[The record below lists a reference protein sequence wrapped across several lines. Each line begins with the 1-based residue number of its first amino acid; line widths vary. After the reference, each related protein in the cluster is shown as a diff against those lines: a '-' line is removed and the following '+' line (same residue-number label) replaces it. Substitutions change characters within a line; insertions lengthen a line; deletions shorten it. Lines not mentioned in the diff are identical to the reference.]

1 MRILVL
7 GASGLVGSHVL
18 AEARGRGHEASGTC
32 RSQDIAGLER
42 LDLADG
48 PGLAGLLARLRPEVA
63 VHAAGWTWVDGCEGD
78 PARSR
83 RENVDQPL
91 AVARWCRDNGARML
105 YFSSSYVFD
114 GRVGNYR
121 EEDAPAPLNVYGK
134 DKLLAETELA
144 RLLGDRLL
152 VARLICVWGREAA
165 GKNFA
170 YQVVRAA
177 EQGRPLRLPSDQL
190 GNPTWA
196 GDIAHW
202 AIRLLEAGE
211 SGTWH
216 LAGDNPGT
224 TRVEW
229 AQAILDSLRA
239 AGRTHQVLLESLPTA
254 ALGAGAPRPLNAG
267 MDTSKVRARFPRACR
282 SAVDTLSVMG

>member
-18 AEARGRGHEASGTC
+18 AEARARGHEVSGTC
-32 RSQDIAGLER
+32 RSQEIAGLER
-42 LDLADG
+42 LDLADE
-48 PGLAGLLARLRPEVA
+48 PGLARLLGRLRPEVV

-91 AVARWCRDNGARML
+91 VVARWCRDNGARLL
-105 YFSSSYVFD
+105 YFSTSYVFD
-114 GRVGNYR
+114 GVVGNYG
-121 EEDAPAPLNVYGK
+121 EAAAPAPLNIYGR

-144 RLLGDRLL
+144 RILDDRLL
-152 VARLICVWGREAA
+152 VARLICVWGREPA

-170 YQVVRAA
+170 YQVIRAA
-177 EQGRPLRLPSDQL
+177 EQGKPLRLPSDQL

-202 AIRLLEAGE
+202 SIRLLESDE
-211 SGTWH
+211 SGIWH
-216 LAGDNPGT
+216 LAGAGPEVS
-224 TRVEW
+224 RPEW
-229 AQAILDSLRA
+229 AAAILAGLRD
-239 AGRTHQVLLESLPTA
+239 AGRSHRVGIESVATE
-254 ALGAGAPRPLNAG
+254 ALGAPARRPLRAG
-267 MDTSKVRARFPRACR
+267 MDTSKIQSRFPRQCLPAG
-282 SAVDTLSVMG
+282 SLGSLL

>member
-32 RSQDIAGLER
+32 RSQDIDGLER

-202 AIRLLEAGE
+202 AIRLLEEEE

-216 LAGDNPGT
+216 LAGDGADVSRP
-224 TRVEW
+224 EW
-229 AQAILDSLRA
+229 AASIL
-239 AGRTHQVLLESLPTA
+239 AGMREDGRPHPVRIEPVTTD
-254 ALGAGAPRPLNAG
+254 ALGAPARRPLRAG
-267 MDTSKVRARFPRACR
+267 MDTHKIQSRFPRRCR
-282 SAVDTLSVMG
+282 APCDFRHDP